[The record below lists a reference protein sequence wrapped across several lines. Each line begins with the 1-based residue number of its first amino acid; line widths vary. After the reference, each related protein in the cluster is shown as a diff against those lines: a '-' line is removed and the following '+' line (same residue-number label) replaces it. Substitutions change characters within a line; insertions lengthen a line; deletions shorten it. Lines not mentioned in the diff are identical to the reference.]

1 MARKDDEQAAT
12 GATHVSYLTNAMQNR
27 DKHIRIAVNRL
38 NKLRRKGL
46 DFDAI
51 AFTGLSGCL
60 MGAAIADRLGVGMM
74 AVRKPKESCHST
86 WTSERTPGCS
96 TYIIIDDVV
105 ATGETIKHVMSELC
119 SDQCKGIYLYAD
131 IGEQVFGI
139 ERIQK
144 ELKIPCLNQ
153 PGKNV
158 DD

>member
-1 MARKDDEQAAT
+1 MN
-12 GATHVSYLTNAMQNR
+12 ATHVSYLTNALQDR
-27 DKHIRIAVNRL
+27 DKHIRHAVNRI

-105 ATGETIKHVMSELC
+105 SMGDTVNHILDELGC
-119 SDQCKGIYLYAD
+119 EACKGIYLYAD
-131 IGEQVFGI
+131 IGEQGMGI
-139 ERIQK
+139 QSIQQT
-144 ELKIPCLNQ
+144 LKITCLNK
-153 PGKNV
+153 PKTNV
-158 DD
+158 PA